1 MFTYAP
7 VDCKS
12 ISSYEAT
19 NGVYHGLLLRRPGC
33 LCGAPMSWWWWWC
46 VCVCVC
52 GGGGVLLLGGGYGQ
66 THFSFNKHGWPESQ
80 IGVWHVYEIIMGGEF
95 DPGPV
100 PYFRGDW
107 SWTHFS
113 VIFIPSADS
122 FNNQCCHLLLKYTN
136 RFFKPCPGKV

>member
-33 LCGAPMSWWWWWC
+33 RCVVPRCRGGVDDVYVC
-46 VCVCVC
+46 VCVCVGGC
-52 GGGGVLLLGGGYGQ
+52 SCWGGGGKSRRILASISMGGPNLK
-66 THFSFNKHGWPESQ
+66 SECDM
-80 IGVWHVYEIIMGGEF
+80 YEIIMGGEF

-100 PYFRGDW
+100 PYFRGD
-107 SWTHFS
+107 
-113 VIFIPSADS
+113 
-122 FNNQCCHLLLKYTN
+122 
-136 RFFKPCPGKV
+136 